1 MSRRGG
7 PQKKTI
13 ERALAESGA
22 DFQRAWRRA
31 IAACESPDS
40 TALSELR
47 AFTEWA
53 VHAGEIEKAVKAA
66 AHRLPYECVRKGD
79 SSESASDAR
88 RRKIDALKAEIAELE
103 SSDDM

>member
-7 PQKKTI
+7 PEKKTI
-13 ERALAESGA
+13 ERAKVESGA

-79 SSESASDAR
+79 APESESDAR
-88 RRKIDALKAEIAELE
+88 RRRIEWLKSELDALE
-103 SSDDM
+103 SGE

>member
-7 PQKKTI
+7 PEKKTI

-79 SSESASDAR
+79 VAESESDAR
-88 RRKIDALKAEIAELE
+88 RRRIDWLKSELAALEPGG
-103 SSDDM
+103 